1 MPAESSPFWVRLLL
15 GWAELGAVFSGWAVC
30 CQIGTSA
37 ALPHVGRDG
46 VEMRRDGMGH
56 LIL

>member
-1 MPAESSPFWVRLLL
+1 MPAESSSFWVRLLL
-15 GWAELGAVFSGWAVC
+15 GWAELGAVFGGWAVC

-46 VEMRRDGMGH
+46 VEMRQDGMGH

>member
-15 GWAELGAVFSGWAVC
+15 GWAELGAVFGGWAVC

-46 VEMRRDGMGH
+46 VEMRWDGMGH